1 MWPRAQH
8 HHEAAASSILA
19 VLSSAADRELVTTL
33 SRDNGWSLALTMTPQ
48 EGLAKL
54 AERQVAVVIVDRDL
68 AESDWRTMVRSF
80 TWQHPPPCVI
90 LASPV
95 SDHYLFEEVI
105 HQGGYDVV
113 SKPLKL
119 EEMRRI
125 ARLAFTFW
133 KSRLPQAHAG
143 L

>member
-1 MWPRAQH
+1 MWTRTQH
-8 HHEAAASSILA
+8 HVEEAGSAILA
-19 VLSSAADRELVTTL
+19 VLASAADRELVTKL
-33 SRDNGWSLALTMTPQ
+33 ASDNGWSLALTMTSE
-48 EGLAKL
+48 EGLARL
-54 AERQVAVVIVDRDL
+54 AERQIAVVIVDRDL

-80 TWQHPPPCVI
+80 TWQNPPPCII

-105 HQGGYDVV
+105 HQGGYDIV

-133 KSRLPQAHAG
+133 KSRLPRVEAG
-143 L
+143 P